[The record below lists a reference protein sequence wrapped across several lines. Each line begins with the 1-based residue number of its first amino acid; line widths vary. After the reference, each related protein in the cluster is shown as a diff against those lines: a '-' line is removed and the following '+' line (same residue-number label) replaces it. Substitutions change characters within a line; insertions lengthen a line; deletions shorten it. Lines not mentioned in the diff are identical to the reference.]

1 MTPLLFAA
9 ALALMPPSQHP
20 LDGPNASPLLK
31 DLPRLAAGSP
41 VRSFV
46 LKDLPARDCSQFA
59 VKTAWSNGGK
69 ATKLADLPPGLL
81 EHAVLRSI
89 HGCPVREIMYAG
101 GTYYLG
107 VPDTGVEPVS
117 PAVSLT
123 APPVKDR

>member
-1 MTPLLFAA
+1 MTPLMFAA

-20 LDGPNASPLLK
+20 LDGPNVSPLLK
-31 DLPRLAAGSP
+31 DLPKIAGPS

-46 LKDLPARDCSQFA
+46 LKDLPRRDCSQFA
-59 VKTAWSNGGK
+59 VKTAWSNGGRV
-69 ATKLADLPPGLL
+69 TKLADLPPGLL

-117 PAVSLT
+117 PAVSL
-123 APPVKDR
+123 AARPLRRR